1 MSFNVWYRL
10 SEYLY
15 QCDEPDF
22 DELRVAFKPF
32 VEKFGIKFRIFKFNF
47 ILIIFGNSLK
57 FIFIFLIFYGK
68 LYII

>member
-47 ILIIFGNSLK
+47 KAYFVALSTL
-57 FIFIFLIFYGK
+57 
-68 LYII
+68 